1 MKVLQVKQISL
12 YVPEGNLSLIDD
24 LVRENYYPSRAEAI
38 REGIRLMLK
47 EHRKI

>member
-1 MKVLQVKQISL
+1 MKQISL